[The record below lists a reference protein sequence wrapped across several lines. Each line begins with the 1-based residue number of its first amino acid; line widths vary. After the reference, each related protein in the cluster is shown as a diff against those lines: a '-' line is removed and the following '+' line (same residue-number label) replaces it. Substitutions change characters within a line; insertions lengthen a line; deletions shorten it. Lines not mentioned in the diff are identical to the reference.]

1 MPFSDLAQYHAIV
14 TVTTLPA
21 KIHNQDSRASAR
33 SWLESSMNV
42 NREQRHTSADFYT
55 NSIQDGNTASNSM
68 TVANIGNDA
77 AMGQALFM
85 VGNTRFEHGTLRA
98 LRSIVDN
105 MRHPAGST
113 FSDYGDL
120 NVHGRTTSADRRHT
134 NNRLEGNSRAD
145 LYNLTFSKGTTSG
158 LSEEEMISVAIA
170 QSLQAPTPYLAP
182 GVMPWSTPA
191 LMPRYQS
198 NGPPISALYAT
209 ASTANSMKTPE
220 FCIHGIEAAVAL
232 KSDETPLFIANK
244 RKHLIDS
251 RRKNRVNMSDVD
263 KRKHAKV
270 IDGLSKSY
278 NTNQRSQICEGRTN
292 AGQSRGTT
300 HHGRR
305 S

>member
-1 MPFSDLAQYHAIV
+1 
-14 TVTTLPA
+14 
-21 KIHNQDSRASAR
+21 
-33 SWLESSMNV
+33 MNV
-42 NREQRHTSADFYT
+42 NCEQQHTSADFYT
-55 NSIQDGNTASNSM
+55 NSIQDGNIASNSM

-85 VGNTRFEHGTLRA
+85 VGNAAFEHGTLRA

-120 NVHGRTTSADRRHT
+120 NVHGCTTSADRRHT
-134 NNRLEGNSRAD
+134 NNRLEGSSRAD
-145 LYNLTFSKGTTSG
+145 LYNLTSSKGTTSG
-158 LSEEEMISVAIA
+158 LSEEEMISVSIA

-220 FCIHGIEAAVAL
+220 FRITVSRPRL
-232 KSDETPLFIANK
+232 LLNQMRPL
-244 RKHLIDS
+244 R
-251 RRKNRVNMSDVD
+251 
-263 KRKHAKV
+263 
-270 IDGLSKSY
+270 LS
-278 NTNQRSQICEGRTN
+278 
-292 AGQSRGTT
+292 
-300 HHGRR
+300 
-305 S
+305 